1 MWSPLRVRFS
11 PIVYFLLSALVPVL
25 FLEPVLAQF
34 PLPAVAPA
42 PPEVVRPVFEPGH
55 TYRFVSRVELRTQL
69 ESGVM
74 GEAMIEQQSRFD
86 AGVRVD
92 GKKGVVLK
100 GRTERLEV
108 QLRSGG
114 RILSYNSMN
123 PGDQETPMGKHFRAA
138 LARSVD
144 LTLSEKLRVVSS
156 TEGGREA
163 PEPALEGIPRFGP
176 DELKQLI
183 STLPLG
189 FTTVA
194 VQQGDVWVL
203 EGRRPVAGA
212 GNLNF
217 EVTYRHRGRANV
229 EDFNCVN
236 IEVSGQLSGNVPLPA
251 SESEESVPA
260 GMEIQGGG
268 IDGRILFDPLDRM
281 VRYSEQSINLLLVI
295 PGGEGEAPR
304 QVPVQQIATVR
315 LLHVVP
321 TP

>member
-1 MWSPLRVRFS
+1 MWSPLGVRYS
-11 PIVYFLLSALVPVL
+11 PIVFFRLSALVPVL
-25 FLEPVLAQF
+25 FSGPVLGQF
-34 PLPAVAPA
+34 PLPVAAPA

-55 TYRFVSRVELRTQL
+55 TYRFVSRVELRTQTD
-69 ESGVM
+69 SGAM

-86 AGVRVD
+86 VTVRVD

-114 RILSYNSMN
+114 KILSYNSMN
-123 PGDQETPMGKHFRAA
+123 PGDQETPMGAHFRAA
-138 LARSVD
+138 LHRSVD
-144 LTLSEKLRVVSS
+144 LTLSEKLRVVAS

-176 DELKQLI
+176 EELKQLI

-203 EGRRPVAGA
+203 DGRRPVAGA

-217 EVTYRHRGRANV
+217 EVTYRHRGRANF
-229 EDFNCVN
+229 EDFNCVAL
-236 IEVSGQLSGNVPLPA
+236 EVSGQLSGKVPLPV
-251 SESEESVPA
+251 SGEENDAPA
-260 GMEIQGGG
+260 EMEVQGGG

-281 VRYSEQSINLLLVI
+281 VRYSEQSINLLLAI